1 MHARP
6 ARGSVSGCVC
16 LLVSCRCHR
25 WHRVHACNKLQSA
38 RSLSLSPSYCCRAAP
53 SGSSAVTACPLTHGA
68 KSVCQRKYSIVED
81 LDARGAMHV
90 ALVSIAARERVL
102 VMVAGHDFF
111 SLF

>member
-1 MHARP
+1 MPDRHEGRCQDVFACWCLAGAIAGIVCMHATNCR
-6 ARGSVSGCVC
+6 AR
-16 LLVSCRCHR
+16 
-25 WHRVHACNKLQSA
+25 A
-38 RSLSLSPSYCCRAAP
+38 LSLSPSYCCRAAP
-53 SGSSAVTACPLTHGA
+53 SGSYAVTACPLTHGA

-90 ALVSIAARERVL
+90 ALVFIAARERVL